1 MRFDDFTNVARLVVK
16 NANAAARKA
25 GHPQLGP
32 EQLLL
37 SVLDTPDSHAHEIF
51 SFLGTQTATL
61 RRAVLDEVA
70 RLPRVEGAHKVT
82 ISPIL
87 VRVFDRARADARAA
101 DDRAVTTGHLLS
113 ALAEVEG
120 TRAAAALVGSRCTTD
135 RVTVAARRVRNPE
148 HGGDIQAAGSGGQ
161 GSTGDGGSASSAGG
175 AGGVEGASDEPGDG
189 SQSWLERFSIDLTA
203 RAAAGKLDPVIGRD
217 DEIRR
222 VMEVLCRR
230 RKNNPVLLGEP
241 GVGKTAIIEGLAQRL
256 AAGDV
261 PDLLKNRRLISLDM
275 GSMVAG
281 AKLRGDFENRLKMVL
296 KEVGEADGQILL
308 FIDELHTIVG
318 AGGTS
323 SGGIDASSLLKPALA
338 RGELHCLG
346 ATTVREYRQSIEK
359 DPALA
364 RRFQVIAV
372 EEPEFPECLS
382 ILRGLKHNYESH
394 HGVAITDAAL
404 IAAVRLSTRYVSERM
419 LPDKALDLIDEA
431 AARLRLKVD
440 ALPAEIDE
448 TRRRLVQLE
457 MERAALTSEG
467 SAAAL
472 EQRDLVDKE
481 ATRLRAGLDEQLEG
495 WQREKEIITLIRE
508 AKVTLRAH
516 LDEQEDAARV
526 GNLDLASRIRF
537 GKLPEARRQ
546 LAQLEGRLAV
556 EHKDGGWIKEAVDV
570 DEVAGVVAAWTGIP
584 VTRLGEEE
592 ATKLLQLEQRLG
604 ARVIGQDAAVKAVAS
619 VVRRSRSGIQAA
631 DRPLGSFL
639 FLGPT
644 GVGKTTLV
652 KQLTRE
658 LFDDPH
664 AMVRLDMSEYM
675 EKHAVARLV
684 GAPPG
689 YVGYEEGGQLTEAVR
704 QRPFSV
710 ILLDEVEKAHRE
722 VFDILL
728 QVLDDGR
735 LTDSM
740 GRTVSFTNAILVMTS
755 NIGSADVMEAAD
767 KGDAGVREAVQR
779 ALHDFFRPEFLN
791 RIDDVVIFHQLSRES
806 IAKIVRLEL
815 NGLMKRVGA
824 RGLRLEVSDAAVA
837 LLAVE
842 GFDPAF
848 GARPVRRAIRNLM
861 EDPLAYQLIA
871 GDYAAAAGIWVDAAP
886 EGGAGPR
893 LLFAPIPRAGEE
905 PAEADSRAPTG
916 TPPAAAAEPPE
927 ATPPRA

>member
-1 MRFDDFTNVARLVVK
+1 MRFDDFTNVARIVVK
-16 NANAAARKA
+16 DANAAARKA
-25 GHPQLGP
+25 GHPQLTP

-37 SVLDTPDSHAHEIF
+37 TLLSQDDSHAAEIW
-51 SFLGTQTATL
+51 SFLGTQTSTL
-61 RRAVLDEVA
+61 RRAVRDEVNT
-70 RLPRVEGAHKVT
+70 LPRVEGAHKVT

-87 VRVFDRARADARAA
+87 VRVFDRARGDARAA
-101 DDRAVTTGHLLS
+101 DDRAVSTGHLLS
-113 ALAEVEG
+113 ALAEVSG
-120 TRAAAALVGSRCTTD
+120 TRASAALLAARCTTD

-148 HGGDIQAAGSGGQ
+148 HGGNIHSGSSGGGTTSAGSPGGSGSAAGGGQ
-161 GSTGDGGSASSAGG
+161 GDDL
-175 AGGVEGASDEPGDG
+175 DE

-222 VMEVLCRR
+222 AMEVLCRR
-230 RKNNPVLLGEP
+230 RKNNPVMLGEP
-241 GVGKTAIIEGLAQRL
+241 GVGKTAIVEGLAQRL
-256 AAGDV
+256 ASGDV

-296 KEVGEADGQILL
+296 KEVAEADGQVLL

-338 RGELHCLG
+338 RGEVHCIG
-346 ATTVREYRQSIEK
+346 ASTVREYRQSVEK

-364 RRFQVIAV
+364 RRFQVINV
-372 EEPEFPECLS
+372 EEPPFAECLS
-382 ILRGLKHNYESH
+382 ILRGLKPGYESH

-404 IAAVRLSTRYVSERM
+404 IAAVRLSSRYVSERM

-431 AARLRLKVD
+431 ASRLRLKVD
-440 ALPAEIDE
+440 ALPSEIDE
-448 TRRRLVQLE
+448 SRRRVVQLG
-457 MERAALTSEG
+457 MERAALTTEG
-467 SAAAL
+467 STAAL
-472 EQRDLVDKE
+472 EQRDMVDEEVK
-481 ATRLRAGLDEQLEG
+481 RLEGGLEEQLAG
-495 WQREKEIITLIRE
+495 WQREKDIITEIRD
-508 AKVTLRAH
+508 AKDALRE
-516 LDEQEDAARV
+516 LVEQQEDAARV
-526 GNLDLASRIRF
+526 GNLDLASQIRF
-537 GKLPEARRQ
+537 GKMPEARRT
-546 LAQLEGRLAV
+546 LAQLEGKLAV

-584 VTRLGEEE
+584 VTRLGEDE
-592 ATKLLQLEQRLG
+592 ATKLLQLEERLG
-604 ARVIGQDAAVKAVAS
+604 ARVIGQDEAVTAVS
-619 VVRRSRSGIQAA
+619 NVVRRSRSGIQAT

-644 GVGKTTLV
+644 GVGKTHLV

-658 LFDDPH
+658 LFDDSS

-710 ILLDEVEKAHRE
+710 VLLDEVEKAHRE

-740 GRTVSFTNAILVMTS
+740 GRTVSFANAILVMTS
-755 NIGSADVMEAAD
+755 NIGSADIMDAAD
-767 KGDAGVREAVQR
+767 GGDDEVRAAVQN

-791 RIDDVVIFHQLSRES
+791 RIDDVVIFRQLSQES

-815 NGLMKRVGA
+815 KGLMDRVGA
-824 RGLRLEVSDAAVA
+824 RDLTLEVTDAAVE

-871 GDYAAAAGIWVDAAP
+871 GDYADAAGIRVDRAPDGSAGGPLSFSVIPHSAA
-886 EGGAGPR
+886 EGGATEDGAASDDDSDGPTEAGA
-893 LLFAPIPRAGEE
+893 APS
-905 PAEADSRAPTG
+905 PA
-916 TPPAAAAEPPE
+916 
-927 ATPPRA
+927 